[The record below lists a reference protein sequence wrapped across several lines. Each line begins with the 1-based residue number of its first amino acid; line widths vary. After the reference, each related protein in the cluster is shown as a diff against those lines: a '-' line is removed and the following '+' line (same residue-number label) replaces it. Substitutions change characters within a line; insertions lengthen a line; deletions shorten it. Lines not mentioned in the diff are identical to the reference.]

1 MRNEDQPPAQTSGDV
16 AEVPCDERVYFESF
30 YKANVRGRPE
40 DRMTIVIVAEPEA
53 RFHYNALENSLLRAF
68 ARVQPVARGATVEAW
83 RMFQQRAELRHL
95 DIGSGTGHW
104 VDFFRAVY
112 LVASSTAVEVVP
124 HMAEHLRG
132 KYAGSPVSVVE
143 ANVAEPEFA
152 ALDLGGDFD
161 LISAIGVMFHIVDD
175 ARWARAVHQLA
186 ARLKPGAMR
195 AEMPRKYWRNLPEA
209 QLIAPLIAQ
218 CLLFLVCIFL
228 WTMLA
233 CFAFE
238 AAYRPV
244 GRWSHSQVIEKF
256 EHYRSLRN
264 EIGARHGM
272 GIRPAQLDS
281 IFKDSSSTGD

>member
-40 DRMTIVIVAEPEA
+40 DRMTIGIVAEPEA

-104 VDFFRAVY
+104 VDFFRDVY

-124 HMAEHLRG
+124 HMADHLRA
-132 KYAGSPVSVVE
+132 KYSGQRVEVVE

-175 ARWARAVHQLA
+175 ARWAQAVHHLA
-186 ARLKPGAMR
+186 ARLKPGGVWAVGGDFGAETRNVQFHKTDHFSTWREHSR
-195 AEMPRKYWRNLPEA
+195 AAGEPGVVRVNKRVRALSRWLEVTAQAGLEVVDLVRSDSDAAFSTPENDV
-209 QLIAPLIAQ
+209 
-218 CLLFLVCIFL
+218 LL
-228 WTMLA
+228 
-233 CFAFE
+233 
-238 AAYRPV
+238 
-244 GRWSHSQVIEKF
+244 
-256 EHYRSLRN
+256 LR
-264 EIGARHGM
+264 
-272 GIRPAQLDS
+272 RPAAS
-281 IFKDSSSTGD
+281 AAHV

>member
-1 MRNEDQPPAQTSGDV
+1 MRNEDQPPAPKSGDV

-40 DRMTIVIVAEPEA
+40 DRMTIGIVAEPEA

-186 ARLKPGAMR
+186 ARLKPGGLWAVGGDFGAETRNVQFHKTDRFSTWREHSR
-195 AEMPRKYWRNLPEA
+195 ATGEPGTVRVNKRVRALSRWLEVSAQAGLEVVDLVRSDTDPAFSTPENDV
-209 QLIAPLIAQ
+209 LLLRRPLESAPH
-218 CLLFLVCIFL
+218 V
-228 WTMLA
+228 
-233 CFAFE
+233 
-238 AAYRPV
+238 
-244 GRWSHSQVIEKF
+244 
-256 EHYRSLRN
+256 
-264 EIGARHGM
+264 
-272 GIRPAQLDS
+272 
-281 IFKDSSSTGD
+281 